1 MEEGKYYGKTVI
13 SNYDVDEILTIV
25 IEECLEL
32 GKCITKYKHE
42 KNSKNFRIS
51 YRDRIIEEIADV
63 VICIEMLTML
73 FGIKE
78 EELRIETEVKMQRN
92 LERIK

>member
-1 MEEGKYYGKTVI
+1 MEKQLLELISHYGT
-13 SNYDVDEILTIV
+13 DETLTIV

-32 GKCITKYKHE
+32 GKCITKYKRE
-42 KNSKNFRIS
+42 KNPENLE
-51 YRDRIIEEIADV
+51 YHRDRIIEEIADV

>member
-1 MEEGKYYGKTVI
+1 MEKQLLELI
-13 SNYDVDEILTIV
+13 SNYGVDETLTI
-25 IEECLEL
+25 
-32 GKCITKYKHE
+32 
-42 KNSKNFRIS
+42 
-51 YRDRIIEEIADV
+51 

>member
-1 MEEGKYYGKTVI
+1 MEEGKYYGKQLLELI
-13 SNYDVDEILTIV
+13 SNYGVDETLTIV

-32 GKCITKYKHE
+32 GKCITKYKRE
-42 KNSKNFRIS
+42 KNSKNLE
-51 YRDRIIEEIADV
+51 YHRDRIIEEIADV
-63 VICIEMLTML
+63 VICIEML

>member
-1 MEEGKYYGKTVI
+1 MRKTLK
-13 SNYDVDEILTIV
+13 IL
-25 IEECLEL
+25 EYHR
-32 GKCITKYKHE
+32 G
-42 KNSKNFRIS
+42 
-51 YRDRIIEEIADV
+51 RIIEEIADV

>member
-1 MEEGKYYGKTVI
+1 MEKQLLELI
-13 SNYDVDEILTIV
+13 SNYGVDETLTIV

-32 GKCITKYKHE
+32 GKCITKYKRE
-42 KNSKNFRIS
+42 KNSKNLE
-51 YRDRIIEEIADV
+51 YHRDRLIEEIADV

>member
-1 MEEGKYYGKTVI
+1 MEKQLLELI
-13 SNYDVDEILTIV
+13 SNYGVDETLTIA
-25 IEECLEL
+25 IEECLE
-32 GKCITKYKHE
+32 YH
-42 KNSKNFRIS
+42 
-51 YRDRIIEEIADV
+51 RDRIIEEIADV